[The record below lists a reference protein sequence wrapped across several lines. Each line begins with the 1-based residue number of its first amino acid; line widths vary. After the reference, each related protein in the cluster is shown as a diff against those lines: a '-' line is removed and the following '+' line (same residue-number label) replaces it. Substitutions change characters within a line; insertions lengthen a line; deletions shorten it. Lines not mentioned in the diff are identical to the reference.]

1 MFVRLWLVGVLVSLA
16 GVSLV
21 FLYAK
26 PAAAAVP
33 QGFDDRPVVSIQKPT
48 SMAFTPDG
56 RMLVSTQ
63 PGVLRMRKTG
73 VAGTTQAL
81 DIASKVCSTSERG
94 MLGVAIDP
102 NFSSNQYVYIY
113 YTYNKTNGSCPT
125 GQPTSKDNPV
135 NRVSRFTMSGDT
147 VSGAS
152 EKVLIDN
159 IPSPNGNHNGGDINF
174 GKDGYLYISV
184 GDGGGDYKNDSGRG
198 GQNDASRD
206 RNVLLGKI
214 LRVTR
219 DGGIPATNPYT
230 GTNSAR
236 CGVPSA
242 NGRTTPGNDCR
253 ETFARGLRNPF
264 RMGFDPDASGTKFFI
279 NDVGQKAWEEID
291 AGKKGADYAWNL
303 CEGSRDNPDRPGSV
317 DCGSAP
323 YTPPIHEYS
332 HNSGCSSITG
342 SSFVPDDVW
351 PAAYK
356 KSYLY
361 GDFVCGK
368 IFKLTPKSGGGYSR
382 TTFASGL
389 GRGGPVAMTFG
400 PTGRTLYYTTYAGG
414 DGGQI
419 RSISYTRGNQA
430 PDARITLSGD
440 GANYGPRDK
449 EFRFDGSGS
458 RDPDGDPLAYEWDFT
473 SDGTADAAGATASHV
488 YQDSGKQVAKLTV
501 KDGKGGVD
509 SASFQVF
516 PGNAP
521 PQPRIG
527 TPSRTALF
535 RVGQKFTLRGSATD
549 AQDGRL
555 PSTRLDWEI
564 RQRHNGDHHHPYF
577 SRTGNNL
584 SFLAPAPEDLSATRP
599 RYNYLEIRLTA
610 TDEQGLK
617 KTVTQRLRPK
627 AVPVRFATRPAN
639 LKLIVNGTTFAAP
652 KSFLSWQGHK
662 LNIYAPRQ
670 RQSGRLW
677 VFRRWSDGQGAK
689 HTITTPAKPRRYIA
703 TFERRR

>member
-1 MFVRLWLVGVLVSLA
+1 
-16 GVSLV
+16 
-21 FLYAK
+21 
-26 PAAAAVP
+26 
-33 QGFDDRPVVSIQKPT
+33 
-48 SMAFTPDG
+48 MAFTPDG

-63 PGVLRMRKTG
+63 PGVLRLRKGGATS
-73 VAGTTQAL
+73 TTQAL
-81 DIASKVCSTSERG
+81 DISGKICPNSERG
-94 MLGVAIDP
+94 MLGVTVDP

-113 YTYNKTNGSCPT
+113 YTFKKRGVCPA
-125 GQPTSKDNPV
+125 GQPSSPDNPV

-147 VSGAS
+147 ASRTS

-159 IPSPNGNHNGGDINF
+159 IPSPNGNHNGGDIHF

-184 GDGGGDYKNDSGRG
+184 GDGGGDYKNDSGRAG
-198 GQNDASRD
+198 ENDASRD

-219 DGGIPATNPYT
+219 DGGIPPDNPYT

-236 CGVPSA
+236 CGIPSA
-242 NGRTTPGNDCR
+242 NGRTAPGNDCR

-264 RMGFDPDASGTKFFI
+264 RMGFDPDASGTRFFI

-303 CEGSRDNPDRPGSV
+303 CEGNHDNPDRPGSV

-332 HNSGCSSITG
+332 HNSGCSSVTG
-342 SSFVPDDVW
+342 SAFVPDDVW

-368 IFKLTPKSGGGYSR
+368 IFQLTPKSGGGYSR

-400 PTGRTLYYTTYAGG
+400 PTGRTLYYTTYADG

-430 PDARITLSGD
+430 PDARIKLAGD
-440 GANYGPRDK
+440 GANYGPQDK
-449 EFRFDGSGS
+449 EFQFDGSGS
-458 RDPDGDPLAYEWDFT
+458 RDPDGDPLTYEWDFT
-473 SDGTADAAGATASHV
+473 SDGTVDATVKTAPHV
-488 YQDSGKQVAKLTV
+488 YQESGKQVAKLTV

-509 SASFQVF
+509 SASFEVF
-516 PGNAP
+516 PGDTP

-527 TPSRTALF
+527 TPSRTAFF

-555 PSTRLDWEI
+555 PSTSLDWEI
-564 RQRHNGDHHHPYF
+564 RQIHNGNHYHPYF
-577 SRTGNNL
+577 SRTGVNL
-584 SFLAPAPEDLSATRP
+584 SFLTPAPEDLSATRP

-610 TDEQGLK
+610 TDAQGLK

-627 AVPVRFATRPAN
+627 AVPVRFATRPTN
-639 LKLIVNGTTFAAP
+639 LKLVVNGRTFAAP
-652 KSFLSWQGHK
+652 KSFLSWQGYK
-662 LNIYAPRQ
+662 LNVYAPRQ
-670 RQSGRLW
+670 RQAGRPW
-677 VFRRWSDGQGAK
+677 VFRRWSDGRGAR
-689 HTITTPAKPRRYIA
+689 HTITTPAKPRLYIA